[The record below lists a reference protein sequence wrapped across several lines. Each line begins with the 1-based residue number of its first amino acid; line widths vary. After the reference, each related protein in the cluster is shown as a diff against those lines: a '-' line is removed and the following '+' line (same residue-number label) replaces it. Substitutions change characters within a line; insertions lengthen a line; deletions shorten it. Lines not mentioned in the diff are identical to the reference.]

1 MRLPVLSIIGLV
13 TMSLASGCDHA
24 KSPEAAA
31 NDIDKAKQ
39 AAAQEVSDANR
50 GAAKDI
56 NGASK
61 ELQDKSSQLA
71 DSNAKAAYDVAMARA
86 DGDHKV
92 AIQECLTH
100 DGQAQKVCKDR
111 ADAEYEVA
119 KANAK
124 ATRTANQP

>member
-1 MRLPVLSIIGLV
+1 MRLPVLSIIGLAA
-13 TMSLASGCDHA
+13 MALASGCDQS
-24 KSPEAAA
+24 KSPDAAA
-31 NDIDKAKQ
+31 NDIEKAKQ
-39 AAAQEVSDANR
+39 SAAQEVAEANR
-50 GAAKDI
+50 AAAKEI

-61 ELQDKSSQLA
+61 ELQDKSGQLA
-71 DSNAKAAYDVAMARA
+71 DSNAKGAYDVAMARA

-92 AIQECLTH
+92 AIQECMTH

-111 ADAEYEVA
+111 ADAEYDVA